1 MKKNRRKKLSAELDD
16 IKLLLTDL
24 RDGELNPCNKED
36 GSECPC
42 HRFDEILDLLENLKE
57 I

>member
-1 MKKNRRKKLSAELDD
+1 MKKNRRKALAEHLQKVIDRVAG
-16 IKLLLTDL
+16 L
-24 RDGELNPCNKED
+24 RDSELNPCRDEH
-36 GSECPC
+36 GGECPC

>member
-16 IKLLLTDL
+16 IKFLLTDL
-24 RDGELNPCNKED
+24 RDSDLNDCGDEHGGECN
-36 GSECPC
+36 CY
-42 HRFDEILDLLENLKE
+42 RFDEILDLLENLKE

>member
-1 MKKNRRKKLSAELDD
+1 MKNKRRKKLSAELDD
-16 IKLLLTDL
+16 IKFLLTDL